1 MTGLESKSGGRL
13 AFKTGGGIRLFEP
26 SEIIWIEA
34 SSKASVIHLAGAS
47 EVIHLRLGSAM
58 QRLDEERFARVSR
71 FAIVNLGH
79 VMETA
84 HKTNGDHIMKLSS
97 GRELVLSRLHRA
109 EVLRRLMPGA

>member
-1 MTGLESKSGGRL
+1 MTGVESKPGDRL

-26 SEIIWIEA
+26 SEIVWIEA
-34 SSKASVIHLAGAS
+34 DGKKSVVHAAGGS
-47 EVIHLRLGSAM
+47 DVIQLRLGSVM
-58 QRLDEERFARVSR
+58 QRLHGGTFARVSR

-84 HKTNGDHIMKLSS
+84 HKANGDHTMKLSN

>member
-1 MTGLESKSGGRL
+1 MTGLESKSGDRL

-26 SEIIWIEA
+26 SEIVWIEA
-34 SSKASVIHLAGAS
+34 DGKTSVVHSAGGS
-47 EVIHLRLGSAM
+47 EVIQLRLGSVM
-58 QRLDEERFARVSR
+58 QRLDGGPFARVSR

-84 HKTNGDHIMKLSS
+84 HKTNGDHTMKLSN